1 MVIGVRA
8 ISAAGRLRGYRW
20 PSATACARDDG
31 AAVVEFVVLAILVLV
46 PLSYAMI
53 VISSLHSATYGVV
66 TAAREAGRA
75 YVTADSTN
83 EAGRR
88 ARAAAA
94 LAMADQGLSAPTVN
108 IRCVGGPCLAPGSR
122 VHVEV
127 VAQVSV
133 PMVPGRNHNTGGGSI
148 PVKAAHDTV
157 VDTYRSG

>member
-1 MVIGVRA
+1 MTREVCQLRGVRRFHR
-8 ISAAGRLRGYRW
+8 RLLA
-20 PSATACARDDG
+20 PDDG

-94 LAMADQGLSAPTVN
+94 LAMADQGFTAPVVN

-122 VHVEV
+122 VHIEI

-133 PMVPGRNHNTGGGSI
+133 PLVPGRSHDLGGGSI
-148 PVKAAHDTV
+148 PVKAVHDTV
-157 VDTYRSG
+157 VDTYRSS

>member
-1 MVIGVRA
+1 MDRQIRRMRAVRQA
-8 ISAAGRLRGYRW
+8 RFRLLAA
-20 PSATACARDDG
+20 DDG
-31 AAVVEFVVLAILVLV
+31 AAVVEFVVLTILVLV

-94 LAMADQGLSAPTVN
+94 LAMTDQGLSAPTVN
-108 IRCVGGPCLAPGSR
+108 IRCIGGPCLTPGSR
-122 VHVEV
+122 VHIEI

-133 PMVPGRNHNTGGGSI
+133 PLVPGRNRNLGGGSI

-157 VDTYRSG
+157 VDTYRSS